1 MLGIG
6 GTELG
11 VATMTLELEIS
22 IKNAIRRFEE
32 LNLFKDSGSVKV
44 GEIEQLQEAGEELR
58 KSYEDPNGKLAK
70 ILRDY
75 SRYKDGENRKPSKK
89 NKQELE
95 RLMVE
100 MEAQK
105 TEVETLYAS
114 LDVHEERFRKFNV
127 PKRFQM
133 ASEQPLKLYLES
145 LQEFMKT
152 TWRKESEKNREKEKR
167 SLIEWM
173 DKVDQSNEEAKFAF
187 DALKTSFAELGIQI
201 SKFFIDYFLLIMAV
215 SNKSEE
221 ILALSLYEVEAGLEC
236 LNVEENSSSIVINTF
251 IKMVQFF
258 ERSTKLA
265 GPVSDEAKGQKS
277 KEDSTDDEEKVMF
290 FLDDEIKDDLLHP
303 IIIEVLRL
311 EVSFCSPEMPVMVT
325 SDVFYS
331 MARHLV
337 DNVFEDK
344 FNRIGAKIHGLKT
357 DIQFVQGED
366 SSEVKFFRDVLDSGV
381 KELWTSLDP
390 KPGS

>member
-1 MLGIG
+1 
-6 GTELG
+6 
-11 VATMTLELEIS
+11 MTSELEIS

-32 LNLFKDSGSVKV
+32 LNMFKDSGSVKV

-75 SRYKDGENRKPSKK
+75 SRYKDRENRKPSKK
-89 NKQELE
+89 NKQELK
-95 RLMVE
+95 RLMME

-127 PKRFQM
+127 PKRFRT

-152 TWRKESEKNREKEKR
+152 TWRKEAEKNREKEKR

-173 DKVDQSNEEAKFAF
+173 DKLDQSNEEAKIAF

-221 ILALSLYEVEAGLEC
+221 ILALSLYEVEAVLEC
-236 LNVEENSSSIVINTF
+236 LAVEENSNSIVINTF

-277 KEDSTDDEEKVMF
+277 KEDHSSDDEEKVMF

-344 FNRIGAKIHGLKT
+344 LNRIGAKIHGLKT
-357 DIQFVQGED
+357 DVQFVQGED
-366 SSEVKFFRDVLDSGV
+366 SSDMKFFRDVLDSGV
-381 KELWTSLDP
+381 EELWTSLDP